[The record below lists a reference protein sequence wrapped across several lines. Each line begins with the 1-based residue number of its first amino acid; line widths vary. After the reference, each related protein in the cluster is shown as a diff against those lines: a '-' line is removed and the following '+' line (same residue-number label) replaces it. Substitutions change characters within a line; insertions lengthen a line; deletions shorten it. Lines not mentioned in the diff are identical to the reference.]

1 MKKVS
6 MKDIAKELNTS
17 ITTVSF
23 VINGKSEEMGI
34 SPVTAKKVRDLIK
47 KRGFNPNSAA
57 RILRTG
63 KSKTIGLTSL
73 KCYNTK
79 ASVLFCHVLVHNKQI
94 DIDLERNAI
103 LMKIFFSP
111 LSTNMQAC

>member
-47 KRGFNPNSAA
+47 KRGFNPNSANGKIQNN
-57 RILRTG
+57 RIDSRR
-63 KSKTIGLTSL
+63 
-73 KCYNTK
+73 YWQ
-79 ASVLFCHVLVHNKQI
+79 LFLWKYC
-94 DIDLERNAI
+94 
-103 LMKIFFSP
+103 
-111 LSTNMQAC
+111 